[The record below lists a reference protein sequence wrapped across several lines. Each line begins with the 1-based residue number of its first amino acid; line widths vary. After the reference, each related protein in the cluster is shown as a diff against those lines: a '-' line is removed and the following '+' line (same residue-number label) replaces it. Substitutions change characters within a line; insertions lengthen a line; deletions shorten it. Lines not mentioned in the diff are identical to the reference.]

1 MLIGN
6 GESKGNKLICE
17 TGSLWQGR
25 RTEEK
30 FFKRMKMEV
39 GKLCGEIKMA
49 RKEAMGIMDMKFLSR
64 KVALFSQ
71 GSNRTKSTEGKFS
84 ES

>member
-6 GESKGNKLICE
+6 GESKGNKLIHE

-39 GKLCGEIKMA
+39 GKQCGEIKMA

-64 KVALFSQ
+64 KVALFIQVIVPKAQKENSQ
-71 GSNRTKSTEGKFS
+71 NLN
-84 ES
+84 